1 MKTVL
6 VTTTLAFIL
15 ALLAVLSSGCKTS
28 PQQVTPDIENREWV
42 LESYGEPSGLSGTL
56 PGTEVT
62 LTFDNSKDEVRGSA
76 GCNSYFGQYT
86 IDGDEL
92 SIGQLAQTEMYCMDP
107 QGVMEQE
114 QEYLSALQTAESFQ
128 VIERKLQIDCDHKI
142 LIFVQREDLPLATV
156 PPLDGGVKSILVEV
170 SCDEFM
176 NTPHITRE
184 IEITF
189 PGSLVVSLCANP
201 TTGFAW
207 EEVKIGDD
215 SVIYQTEHNFVS
227 PEATG
232 VVGASGKDMWSFNP
246 SSSGTSTLIFEYS
259 RPWEGGEKDE
269 WTLGLTV
276 VVK

>member
-1 MKTVL
+1 MKTGL
-6 VTTTLAFIL
+6 VTTTLAFGL
-15 ALLAVLSSGCKTS
+15 ALLAVPGFGCKTS

-42 LESYGEPSGLSGTL
+42 LESYGEPSGLSVTL
-56 PGTEVT
+56 TGTEVT
-62 LTFDNSKDEVRGSA
+62 LTFDNSRDEARGSA
-76 GCNSYFGQYT
+76 GCNSYFGQYK
-86 IDGDEL
+86 IGGGEL
-92 SIGQLAQTEMYCMDP
+92 SIGQLVQTEMYCMDP

-114 QEYLSALQTAESFQ
+114 QEYLSTLQTAEGFQ
-128 VIERKLQIDCDHKI
+128 IIERKLQIDCAKKI
-142 LIFVQREDLPLATV
+142 MIFVQREDLPPATV
-156 PPLDGGVKSILVEV
+156 PPLDSGVKSALLEI
-170 SCDEFM
+170 SCDDFM
-176 NTPHITRE
+176 NTPHVTRE

-189 PGSLVVSLCANP
+189 AGSLVVSLCANP

-227 PEATG
+227 PEAMG
-232 VVGASGKDMWSFNP
+232 AVGGPGKDVWSFNS